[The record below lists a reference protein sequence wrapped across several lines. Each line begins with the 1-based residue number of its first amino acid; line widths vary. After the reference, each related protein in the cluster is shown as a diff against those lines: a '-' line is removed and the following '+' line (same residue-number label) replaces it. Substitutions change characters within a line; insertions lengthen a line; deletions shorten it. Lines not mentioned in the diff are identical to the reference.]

1 MEVLAVIR
9 DEARDVDE
17 SWEEGRWNK
26 EEVRK
31 EGRGEDGR
39 KEVGGIST
47 FFYPHIPSFS
57 DFKESPGEKELFPS
71 AQAYRFV
78 TPLLSSLVLCNP
90 HPGHIS

>member
-1 MEVLAVIR
+1 MNLER
-9 DEARDVDE
+9 KGGEKGGGE
-17 SWEEGRWNK
+17 KGRKGGGW
-26 EEVRK
+26 
-31 EGRGEDGR
+31 R

-90 HPGHIS
+90 HRGHIS